1 MSAVTV
7 LAKRGIKRHC
17 QSEPCGLPFY
27 DLNKSPIECPN
38 CGEGFTP
45 EAPIVLKTSSSKRP
59 QYKLF
64 KPVDPVEAE
73 EKLEAAG
80 DDALENTVEDADD
93 ADDTGKVETLLEI
106 DEDDGDDALDTGV
119 KKDDVE

>member
-1 MSAVTV
+1 
-7 LAKRGIKRHC
+7 
-17 QSEPCGLPFY
+17 
-27 DLNKSPIECPN
+27 
-38 CGEGFTP
+38 
-45 EAPIVLKTSSSKRP
+45 
-59 QYKLF
+59 LF

-106 DEDDGDDALDTGV
+106 DEDDGSDDALDTGV
-119 KKDDVE
+119 PKGEVE